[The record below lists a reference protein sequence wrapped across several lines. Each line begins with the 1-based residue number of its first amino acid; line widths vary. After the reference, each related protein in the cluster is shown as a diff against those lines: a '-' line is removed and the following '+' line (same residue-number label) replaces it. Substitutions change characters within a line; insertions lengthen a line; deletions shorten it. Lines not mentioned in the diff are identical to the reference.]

1 VQAANLCT
9 MLVPG
14 LLSAEYAGKEV
25 LIVETHCFSGCHGF
39 ELKRVSSLVK
49 LIRLWVTKLSL
60 IVNDYSICKSVKRHR
75 KRLS

>member
-39 ELKRVSSLVK
+39 ELNRVSSLVK
-49 LIRLWVTKLSL
+49 LIRL
-60 IVNDYSICKSVKRHR
+60 
-75 KRLS
+75 